1 MVFRARTQGG
11 NGIMVKY
18 EKLKASF
25 KEFQGRK
32 ERYVEI
38 PKDFLL
44 EIMDELLRLR
54 RRDAAKA
61 HREQVY
67 RCAVQKAKG
76 ASVKS

>member
-1 MVFRARTQGG
+1 M
-11 NGIMVKY
+11 MKY

-32 ERYVEI
+32 ECYVEI

-54 RRDAAKA
+54 RRDAARA

-67 RCAVQKAKG
+67 RCTKQKAKG

>member
-1 MVFRARTQGG
+1 M
-11 NGIMVKY
+11 MKY

-44 EIMDELLRLR
+44 EILDELLRVR
-54 RRDAAKA
+54 RRDAARA
-61 HREQVY
+61 HREQVF
-67 RCAVQKAKG
+67 RCASQKAKG
-76 ASVKS
+76 ASIKS